1 MKYESINIDLT
12 KLALSLSTI
21 ITSDISHVLV
31 APLNWGLG
39 HATRCMP
46 IIDILL
52 SEGKVVTI
60 ASDGEALTFLQEEY
74 PQLTCVELP
83 SYRIRYNSQNTLSI
97 IRSNCLN
104 IFSAIR
110 SEYKAAKQ
118 IADSIKPDLII
129 SDSRF
134 GCKHSYIPSY
144 IISHQLSLHFTS
156 SLIRFTANKINTHLL
171 NSFDKCLVPDNES
184 NLSGKLSHNAA
195 IKNQIKIGPLSR
207 MKKYEQKIKYDI
219 AVILSGP
226 EPARTKLETSL
237 FLQLQSSKL
246 KVIAVRGTSTRYEG
260 PEYAFE
266 IINRANSTLINDIL
280 MSSKLVIS
288 RSGYSSIMDY
298 AATDSQAILIP
309 TPGQPE
315 QEYLAHHLSEDPKYT
330 MLSEEKLNSK
340 NFSLNLWLNK
350 ILDHTFKLMS

>member
-1 MKYESINIDLT
+1 
-12 KLALSLSTI
+12 
-21 ITSDISHVLV
+21 
-31 APLNWGLG
+31 
-39 HATRCMP
+39 MP

-74 PQLTCVELP
+74 SQLTCVELP
-83 SYRIRYNSQNTLSI
+83 SYNIRYNSQNTLTI
-97 IRSNCLN
+97 IRNNCPN

-110 SEYKAAKQ
+110 SENKAAKQ

-134 GCKHSYIPSY
+134 GFKHSDIPSY

-156 SLIRFTANKINTHLL
+156 PLIRFIANKVNTRLL

-184 NLSGKLSHNAA
+184 NLSGKLSHNST
-195 IKNQIKIGPLSR
+195 IRNQIKIGPLSR
-207 MKKYEQKIKYDI
+207 MKKYEQKIKYDV

-237 FLQLQSSKL
+237 FHELGSSKL

-260 PEYAFE
+260 PGYMFD
-266 IINRANSTLINDIL
+266 IINRAKSTLINDIL

-298 AATDSQAILIP
+298 FATDIQAILIP

-315 QEYLAHHLSEDPKYT
+315 QEYLAHHLSENPNHT
-330 MLSEEKLNSK
+330 MLSEKKLNSADF
-340 NFSLNLWLNK
+340 NLNLWLNK
-350 ILDHTFKLMS
+350 ILDHTFK